1 MTTPRAPPAWKGERI
16 ECPYILSHP
25 AVTLDTMDPSAPSP
39 WIIDGTEQNFDSEV
53 LPRSQEIPVIV
64 DFWAPWCAPCREL
77 GPVLERLATEF
88 AGQFL
93 LVKVDID
100 QQPGIAQAFGVQ
112 SIPHV
117 FALRNGQLADQFMGA
132 LPEDQLRQW
141 LAKFQ
146 PSPAELLVQEARKL
160 APEDTAEAEVKY
172 REALE
177 LVPHDDKI
185 RIELARLLLKH
196 HRNDDAREIL
206 TKLEARGF
214 LEPEAENIKAELDL
228 RAAAAEAGGA
238 AECRAALA
246 ANPNDPTLKLKLAEA
261 LGAAQ
266 QYEEAL
272 ALCLAVVQFATGDLR
287 NEARTTMVNLFRLL
301 GPEADLT
308 KTYRRK
314 LATALY

>member
-1 MTTPRAPPAWKGERI
+1 MQTST
-16 ECPYILSHP
+16 S
-25 AVTLDTMDPSAPSP
+25 TPSP
-39 WIIDGTEQNFDSEV
+39 WIMDGTEQNFESEV
-53 LPRSQEIPVIV
+53 LARSNELLVVV

-77 GPVLERLATEF
+77 GPVLERLATEN

-100 QQPGIAQAFGVQ
+100 QQPGLAQAFGVR

-132 LPEDQLRQW
+132 LPEDQIREW
-141 LAKFQ
+141 LAQFQ
-146 PSPAELLVQEARKL
+146 PSPAELLVLEARKL
-160 APEDTAEAEVKY
+160 EQEDSAAAEAKY

-177 LVPHDDKI
+177 LVPQDDRI
-185 RIELARLLLKH
+185 RIQLARLLLKQ
-196 HRNDDAREIL
+196 HRNADCRDIL
-206 TKLEARGF
+206 TQLEARGF

-228 RAAAAEAGGA
+228 RAAAAEAGGVG
-238 AECRAALA
+238 ECRAALA
-246 ANPNDPTLKLKLAEA
+246 ASPDDPQLKMKLAEA

-266 QYEEAL
+266 QFQEAL
-272 ALCLAVVQFATGDLR
+272 DLCLVVAQAATGDLR
-287 NEARTTMVNLFRLL
+287 NEARTTMVNLFHML
-301 GPEADLT
+301 GPEAELT

>member
-1 MTTPRAPPAWKGERI
+1 MDLPA
-16 ECPYILSHP
+16 
-25 AVTLDTMDPSAPSP
+25 ASP
-39 WIIDGTEQNFDSEV
+39 WIIDGTEQNFDSDV
-53 LPRSQEIPVIV
+53 LQRSQEITVVV

-77 GPVLERLATEF
+77 GPVLERLATES

-117 FALRNGQLADQFMGA
+117 FALRNGQLADQFTGA
-132 LPEDQLRQW
+132 LPEDQVRQW

-160 APEDTAEAEVKY
+160 AAEDTAEAEAKY

-177 LVPHDDKI
+177 LAPNDDKI
-185 RIELARLLLKH
+185 RIELARLLLKQ

-228 RAAAAEAGGA
+228 RAAAAEAGGV

-246 ANPNDPTLKLKLAEA
+246 AHPDDPKLKLKLAEA

-272 ALCLAVVQFATGDLR
+272 ALCLATVQSTSGQSAAAQPAAANLR
-287 NEARTTMVNLFRLL
+287 EEARTTMVNLFHLL

>member
-1 MTTPRAPPAWKGERI
+1 MDLPA
-16 ECPYILSHP
+16 
-25 AVTLDTMDPSAPSP
+25 ASP
-39 WIIDGTEQNFDSEV
+39 WIIDGTEQNFDSDV
-53 LPRSQEIPVIV
+53 LQRSQEITVVV

-77 GPVLERLATEF
+77 GPVLERLATES

-117 FALRNGQLADQFMGA
+117 FALRNGQLADQFTGA
-132 LPEDQLRQW
+132 LPEDQVRQW

-160 APEDTAEAEVKY
+160 AAEDTAEAEAKY

-177 LVPHDDKI
+177 LAPNDDKI
-185 RIELARLLLKH
+185 RIELARLLLKQ
-196 HRNDDAREIL
+196 HRNDDAREIV

-228 RAAAAEAGGA
+228 RAAAAEAGGV

-246 ANPNDPTLKLKLAEA
+246 AHPDDPKLKLKLAEA

-272 ALCLAVVQFATGDLR
+272 ALCLATVQSTSGQSAAAQPAAANLR
-287 NEARTTMVNLFRLL
+287 EEARTTMVNLFHLL

>member
-1 MTTPRAPPAWKGERI
+1 M
-16 ECPYILSHP
+16 
-25 AVTLDTMDPSAPSP
+25 
-39 WIIDGTEQNFDSEV
+39 DGTEQNFESEV
-53 LPRSQEIPVIV
+53 LARSNELLVVV

-77 GPVLERLATEF
+77 GPVLERLATEN

-100 QQPGIAQAFGVQ
+100 QQPGLAQAFGVR

-132 LPEDQLRQW
+132 LPEDQIREW
-141 LAKFQ
+141 LAQFQ
-146 PSPAELLVQEARKL
+146 PSPAELLVLEARKL
-160 APEDTAEAEVKY
+160 EQEDSAAAEAKY

-177 LVPHDDKI
+177 LVPQDDRI
-185 RIELARLLLKH
+185 RIQLARLLLKQ
-196 HRNDDAREIL
+196 HRNADCRDIL
-206 TKLEARGF
+206 TQLEARGF

-228 RAAAAEAGGA
+228 RAAAAEAGGVG
-238 AECRAALA
+238 ECRAALA
-246 ANPNDPTLKLKLAEA
+246 ASPDDPQLKMKLAEA

-266 QYEEAL
+266 QFQEAL
-272 ALCLAVVQFATGDLR
+272 DLCLVVAQAATGDLR
-287 NEARTTMVNLFRLL
+287 NEARTTMVNLFHML
-301 GPEADLT
+301 GPEAELT

>member
-1 MTTPRAPPAWKGERI
+1 
-16 ECPYILSHP
+16 
-25 AVTLDTMDPSAPSP
+25 MDQSAPSP
-39 WIIDGTEQNFDSEV
+39 WIIDGTEQNFDVEV
-53 LPRSQEIPVIV
+53 LQRSQEIPVIV

-77 GPVLERLATEF
+77 GPVLERLTSEAG
-88 AGQFL
+88 GQFL

-132 LPEDQLRQW
+132 LPEDQIRQW
-141 LAKFQ
+141 LARFQ
-146 PSPAELLVQEARKL
+146 PSPAELLILEARKL
-160 APEDTAEAEVKY
+160 ASEDTAEAEAKY

-177 LVPHDDKI
+177 LVPNEDKI
-185 RIELARLLLKH
+185 RIELARLLLKQ
-196 HRNDDAREIL
+196 HRNDDARAII

-214 LEPEAENIKAELDL
+214 LEPDAENIKAELDL
-228 RAAAAEAGGA
+228 RAAAAEAGGV

-246 ANPNDPTLKLKLAEA
+246 ASPNDSKLRLKLAEA
-261 LGAAQ
+261 LGAGQ

-272 ALCLAVVQFATGDLR
+272 GLCLAVVQSATGDLR
-287 NEARTTMVNLFRLL
+287 NEARTTMVNLFHLL

>member
-1 MTTPRAPPAWKGERI
+1 
-16 ECPYILSHP
+16 
-25 AVTLDTMDPSAPSP
+25 MDQSAPAP
-39 WIIDGTEQNFDSEV
+39 WIIDGTEQNFDVEV
-53 LPRSQEIPVIV
+53 LQRSQEIPVIV

-77 GPVLERLATEF
+77 GPVLERLATE
-88 AGQFL
+88 AGGQFL

-132 LPEDQLRQW
+132 LPEDQIRQW
-141 LAKFQ
+141 LARFQ

-160 APEDTAEAEVKY
+160 ASEDTAEAEAKY
-172 REALE
+172 RE
-177 LVPHDDKI
+177 LVPNEDRI
-185 RIELARLLLKH
+185 RIELARLLLKQ
-196 HRNDDAREIL
+196 HRNDDAREII

-214 LEPEAENIKAELDL
+214 LEPDAGNIKAELDL
-228 RAAAAEAGGA
+228 RAAAAEAGGV

-246 ANPNDPTLKLKLAEA
+246 ASPNDTKLRLKLAEA
-261 LGAAQ
+261 LGAGQ

-272 ALCLAVVQFATGDLR
+272 GLCLSVVQSATGDLR
-287 NEARTTMVNLFRLL
+287 NEARTTMVNLFQLL